1 MLFEIANGCL
11 TDVQTGVRG
20 LHFSLRTSFFFLKTT
35 LVAFMLIY
43 IFPAAPTSFGSY
55 FELFCSVANSVA

>member
-1 MLFEIANGCL
+1 M
-11 TDVQTGVRG
+11 DVLLMCRQEYGARISASEH
-20 LHFSLRTSFFFLKTT
+20 LFFFLKTT

-55 FELFCSVANSVA
+55 FELFYSVANSVA